1 MVSDAIRDDPV
12 LMATGVLDRVISM
25 DFIDCPRIMYKDPN
39 FRHTLRLTYIN
50 LVNKTTGAMLL

>member
-1 MVSDAIRDDPV
+1 
-12 LMATGVLDRVISM
+12 MATGVLDRVISM